1 MNHEAQVSSTIPH
14 RSPGVPKVRT
24 GVHGL
29 DTVLGGGIPRGT
41 LTLLSGG
48 PGTGKTMLGLE
59 FLVRSAQEGQPGILL
74 TFEEREDALRGYAEG
89 FGWNLPD
96 LEAQGRLV
104 LISARLQADAI
115 LSGDFDLRGIL
126 GILRKK
132 TEEIQADRLLIDA
145 PDVLLRL
152 LGDAAK
158 ERAELHNLYEWLR
171 DTGLTTILTVKDPVG
186 SEFAHYEFLDY
197 MADCVIHL
205 DQRVYEQIST
215 RRLRVI
221 KLRGSP
227 YGRNEYPFGF
237 SSQGVQ
243 IIPVTQTSLQHR
255 ALGESLSSG
264 IESLDQILGGGYRRN
279 SCTLITGGSGTGKTT
294 FACSFVRSATSGNE
308 RVLYIDFE
316 ESWDALVSCMHG
328 PGIDLMPAL
337 DSGRL
342 RFISTMPES
351 QGIEEHLIQAYRVID
366 EFQPQH
372 LIVDAISAC
381 RRMGASHAAFDFL
394 LRLIDHAKQRGIT
407 SLLTNLTAAT
417 DGQQEITGIDLS
429 SVIDTVIILRNTE
442 QDGQFRR
449 TLGILKSRGRAHSSR
464 IHSFQITNQG
474 IEVDPGDEPA

>member
-1 MNHEAQVSSTIPH
+1 MSHDASMSATLARRPA
-14 RSPGVPKVRT
+14 GVPKVAT
-24 GVHGL
+24 GVRGL
-29 DTVLGGGIPRGT
+29 DSVLGGGIPRGT

-59 FLVRSAQEGQPGILL
+59 FLVRSAQAGQAGILL
-74 TFEEREDALRGYAEG
+74 TFEEREDALRGYAGG
-89 FGWNLPD
+89 FGWNIPE
-96 LEAQGRLV
+96 LEAAGRLAI
-104 LISARLQADAI
+104 ISARIQPDAI
-115 LSGDFDLRGIL
+115 LAGDFDLRGIL

-132 TEEIQADRLLIDA
+132 TEKIQADRLLIDA
-145 PDVLLRL
+145 PDVFLRL

-158 ERAELHNLYEWLR
+158 ERAEMHTLYEWLR
-171 DTGLTTILTVKDPVG
+171 DAKLTTLLTVKDPAG

-205 DQRVYEQIST
+205 DQRVDEQITT

-221 KLRGSP
+221 KFRGSP
-227 YGRNEYPFGF
+227 YGRNEYPFGI
-237 SSQGVQ
+237 SSHGVQ

-255 ALGESLSSG
+255 ALGECLSSG
-264 IESLDQILGGGYRRN
+264 IVGLDRILDGGYRRN

-294 FACSFVRSATSGNE
+294 FACTFVQTATSSNE
-308 RVLYIDFE
+308 RVLYLDFE

-342 RFISTMPES
+342 RFISNMPES

-372 LIVDAISAC
+372 LVVDAISAC

-407 SLLTNLTAAT
+407 TLLTNLTAASDT
-417 DGQQEITGIDLS
+417 SQEITGIDLS
-429 SVIDTVIILRNTE
+429 SVIDTVIILRNNE
-442 QDGQFRR
+442 QDGQFHRE
-449 TLGILKSRGRAHSSR
+449 LGILKSRGRAHSHR
-464 IHSFQITNQG
+464 IHPFKITSHG
-474 IEVDPGDEPA
+474 IEVELGDELA

>member
-1 MNHEAQVSSTIPH
+1 MNREAQVSSTIPR

-59 FLVRSAQEGQPGILL
+59 FLVRSAQDGQPGILL

-104 LISARLQADAI
+104 LISARLQPDAI

-255 ALGESLSSG
+255 ALGECLSSG
-264 IESLDQILGGGYRRN
+264 IESLDQILGGGVPAQLLHPHHGRLGHGQDDLRVF
-279 SCTLITGGSGTGKTT
+279 LRE
-294 FACSFVRSATSGNE
+294 VGNLRQRAGPLHRLR
-308 RVLYIDFE
+308 RVLGR
-316 ESWDALVSCMHG
+316 SGLLHAWSGHRPDA
-328 PGIDLMPAL
+328 
-337 DSGRL
+337 
-342 RFISTMPES
+342 
-351 QGIEEHLIQAYRVID
+351 
-366 EFQPQH
+366 
-372 LIVDAISAC
+372 
-381 RRMGASHAAFDFL
+381 GAGFRAAAFHL
-394 LRLIDHAKQRGIT
+394 HHARVARHRGT
-407 SLLTNLTAAT
+407 P
-417 DGQQEITGIDLS
+417 
-429 SVIDTVIILRNTE
+429 
-442 QDGQFRR
+442 
-449 TLGILKSRGRAHSSR
+449 H
-464 IHSFQITNQG
+464 
-474 IEVDPGDEPA
+474 PGLPGHR